1 MIKTTFL
8 TNEDYNFKEFRSIS
22 SSYAQNE
29 KFYDFKQK
37 FFTEVFEKTR
47 QIDLF
52 YIKKGEVFLRKVNQI
67 YCLDYLPY
75 NADIVLPKPE
85 NIHDWVVLHY
95 EQTTSSTVLSL
106 ERKGAIKIRGGGK
119 RIMGLDE
126 HLVCDMQFLSLR
138 LTFLGDVDGWVVT

>member
-22 SSYAQNE
+22 SSYIQNE

-37 FFTEVFEKTR
+37 FFTEIFEKTR

-52 YIKKGEVFLRKVNQI
+52 YINKGDVFLKQVNQI
-67 YCLDYLPY
+67 YCLDYIPY
-75 NADIVLPKPE
+75 NSDVILPKDIQL
-85 NIHDWVVLHY
+85 NDWIVLHY
-95 EQTTSSTVLSL
+95 EQTTSATQVSQEKIT
-106 ERKGAIKIRGGGK
+106 KINIRGNGR

-126 HLVCDMQFLSLR
+126 PLLCDMPFMALR
-138 LTFLGDVDGWVVT
+138 LTFLGDIDGWVVT